1 MYKNYKYK
9 DTWNFTETFNLVLML
24 KLLKFLLFSSLLNRR
39 RARRRRVH
47 LNMLEVAFLSCGSR
61 SGSRRTSSRSPITPI
76 FSSPFMSKSWRVKT
90 FTQFTAETA
99 ADYIQDIL
107 QRDWQNQRVHD
118 EIIKDNLS
126 DFI

>member
-1 MYKNYKYK
+1 
-9 DTWNFTETFNLVLML
+9 
-24 KLLKFLLFSSLLNRR
+24 
-39 RARRRRVH
+39 
-47 LNMLEVAFLSCGSR
+47 
-61 SGSRRTSSRSPITPI
+61 
-76 FSSPFMSKSWRVKT
+76 MSKSWRVKT

-118 EIIKDNLS
+118 EIIKHILF